1 VFFIKEKDSYTY
13 YKMRLKLSEIREEIF
28 PLLKKKFE
36 RIEHLI
42 KFREFDS
49 RFDKEILMNIYNRAF
64 LTSPDPFRPLT
75 INELDDIDSTI
86 FFIKLYGLDS
96 GFISISIEESDQ
108 GEKIGLIPIM
118 AVLPERQRRGLG
130 SALALKAYD
139 FLKNKDIEF
148 VECEVGEDNLASFL
162 FVKFIGFKV
171 YGKEVIKFENE

>member
-1 VFFIKEKDSYTY
+1 
-13 YKMRLKLSEIREEIF
+13 
-28 PLLKKKFE
+28 
-36 RIEHLI
+36 
-42 KFREFDS
+42 
-49 RFDKEILMNIYNRAF
+49 
-64 LTSPDPFRPLT
+64 
-75 INELDDIDSTI
+75 
-86 FFIKLYGLDS
+86 
-96 GFISISIEESDQ
+96 
-108 GEKIGLIPIM
+108 M

>member
-64 LTSPDPFRPLT
+64 LT
-75 INELDDIDSTI
+75 
-86 FFIKLYGLDS
+86 
-96 GFISISIEESDQ
+96 
-108 GEKIGLIPIM
+108 M
-118 AVLPERQRRGLG
+118 V
-130 SALALKAYD
+130 
-139 FLKNKDIEF
+139 
-148 VECEVGEDNLASFL
+148 
-162 FVKFIGFKV
+162 
-171 YGKEVIKFENE
+171 